1 MIEEESVFRRTA
13 MPIVAVVV
21 IRSFIGFFLLLVLVK
36 LIGKQQVTQLTFFDY
51 IVGITIGSMAS
62 TLSVQVNENTWATI
76 AGMLVWTFLAI
87 ILAIIGLKSPLLR
100 KVIEGVPEIV
110 IQNGKINIDV
120 LEKNKLSMEDLMM
133 MLRSK
138 DVFKVDDVEFA
149 VLEQNGKLSVLLK
162 SRKKPLTPEDM
173 KMSTQYDGLPTN
185 LIVDGNLDM
194 DALKSVNL
202 TKAFLEHHLRK
213 KNITDINDIFLAQ
226 LDTQGN
232 LYIDMKDS
240 KTTYTISLKE

>member
-1 MIEEESVFRRTA
+1 
-13 MPIVAVVV
+13 MPIVAVVI

-76 AGMLVWTFLAI
+76 AGMVVWTLLAI
-87 ILAIIGLKSPLLR
+87 ILAVIGIKSPFLR

-110 IQNGKINIDV
+110 IQNGKIKIDV
-120 LEKNKLSMEDLMM
+120 LKRNKLSMEDLMM

-138 DVFKVDDVEFA
+138 DVFRVDDVEFA

-162 SRKKPLTPEDM
+162 SQKKPLTPQDM
-173 KMSTQYDGLPTN
+173 NISTKYNGLPTN
-185 LIVDGNLDM
+185 LIVDGRLNM
-194 DALKSVNL
+194 EALKSVNL
-202 TKAFLEHHLRK
+202 TKAYLEHHIRK
-213 KNITDINDIFLAQ
+213 KGITDINDIFLAQ

-232 LYIDMKDS
+232 LYIDMKDNE
-240 KTTYTISLKE
+240 TAYTISLKE

>member
-1 MIEEESVFRRTA
+1 
-13 MPIVAVVV
+13 MPIVAVVI

-76 AGMLVWTFLAI
+76 AGMVVWTLLAI
-87 ILAIIGLKSPLLR
+87 ILAVIGIKSPFLR

-110 IQNGKINIDV
+110 IQNGKIKIDV
-120 LEKNKLSMEDLMM
+120 LKRNKLSMEDLMM

-138 DVFKVDDVEFA
+138 DVFRVDDVEFA

-162 SRKKPLTPEDM
+162 SQKKPLTPQDM
-173 KMSTQYDGLPTN
+173 NISTKYNGLPTN
-185 LIVDGNLDM
+185 LIVDGRLNM
-194 DALKSVNL
+194 EALKSVNL
-202 TKAFLEHHLRK
+202 TKAYLEYQLRK
-213 KNITDINDIFLAQ
+213 KGITDINDIFLAQ

-232 LYIDMKDS
+232 LYIDMKDNE
-240 KTTYTISLKE
+240 TAYTISLKE

>member
-1 MIEEESVFRRTA
+1 MIEDEESVFRRTA

-138 DVFKVDDVEFA
+138 DVFKIDDVEFA

-162 SRKKPLTPEDM
+162 SRK
-173 KMSTQYDGLPTN
+173 N
-185 LIVDGNLDM
+185 
-194 DALKSVNL
+194 
-202 TKAFLEHHLRK
+202 R
-213 KNITDINDIFLAQ
+213 
-226 LDTQGN
+226 
-232 LYIDMKDS
+232 
-240 KTTYTISLKE
+240 